1 MKKLFWIVTLL
12 ASLSIASGQKSIDAL
27 FNRYAGRDGF
37 TTITINGN
45 LLKLARLLDDDDEEN
60 PLPGDITEI
69 RILVQEDKEM
79 QVENFYDLVI
89 RDIYIKDYEEFM
101 RVKES
106 DQDLRML
113 VRSDGN
119 IFKEFLLVAGGD
131 DNFIIQVKGNMTYKE
146 ARKFSSDIKNGHG
159 LNLCHNIID

>member
-1 MKKLFWIVTLL
+1 MKKLFWIITLL
-12 ASLSIASGQKSIDAL
+12 ASLSVVNAQKSIDAL
-27 FNRYAGRDGF
+27 FDRYAGRDGF
-37 TTITINGN
+37 VTITISGN
-45 LLKLARLLDDDDEEN
+45 LLKLACLLDDDKEEN

-79 QVENFYDLVI
+79 QVENFYDMVI
-89 RDIYIKDYEEFM
+89 RDIYVKDYEEFM

-106 DQDLRML
+106 DQDIRML

-119 IFKEFLLVAGGD
+119 IFKEFLLVAGGE

-159 LNLCHNIID
+159 MNLCHTMID